1 LTKAGVILEN
11 DPWIIGLA
19 HVALLHNSSVGY
31 SRQVY
36 HERVLLVNATDCT
49 ARVGIVFACVVGTTT
64 PVTATR

>member
-36 HERVLLVNATDCT
+36 HERVLHMFQ
-49 ARVGIVFACVVGTTT
+49 RT
-64 PVTATR
+64 PEIRDEILGPLDPN